1 MISVIVPVYKTARYI
16 PQCLG
21 SILNQ
26 TYRNLEVIVVN
37 DASPDNSI
45 DVLCRYA
52 DKDSRV
58 KIVDRKVNEG
68 VDCARFS
75 GMSVASGDWL
85 VFVDSDDWLLSDD
98 ILEKA
103 HSKAIETGADYVEF
117 CAKRVMDRFGR
128 IGRISHNSV
137 YGLIEQPVLFDDYY
151 MSFFGVSILQTYM
164 WGKLYRKSIV
174 DGAGL
179 SPSGL
184 GMCEDY
190 LFNLK
195 LFPHLKK
202 IYIMDDVGY
211 AYRYG
216 GMTSKYNPYLYP
228 NLEYLFRFKLELIEK
243 YNYLKAKDYV
253 LIEIKNVLMSD
264 VEQMILYNIDSRTNI
279 EKIISERL
287 NQPYWEMLK
296 AVKAQDDFQSQP
308 PVDAILRKDAS
319 VIYELA
325 ERNNNSQRLMRT
337 AKRVISKVCRFLQ

>member
-1 MISVIVPVYKTARYI
+1 MISVIVPVYNTAKYL
-16 PQCLG
+16 PQCLD
-21 SILNQ
+21 SILRQ
-26 TYRNLEVIVVN
+26 TYGNLEVIVVN

-45 DVLCRYA
+45 DVVRRYA
-52 DKDSRV
+52 ANDTRV
-58 KIVDRKVNEG
+58 KIIDKKVNEG
-68 VDCARFS
+68 VDRARFS
-75 GMSVASGDWL
+75 ALAIAQGKWV
-85 VFVDSDDWLLSDD
+85 VFVDSDDWLLSDT
-98 ILEKA
+98 ILDQA
-103 HSKAIETGADYVEF
+103 HAKSVETGADYVEF
-117 CAKRVMDRFGR
+117 CSKRVMDRFGC
-128 IGRISHNSV
+128 IGRVSGSPV
-137 YGLIEQPVLFDDYY
+137 YGLLAQPSLFDGYY
-151 MSFFGVSILQTYM
+151 MSFFGMSILQTYM
-164 WGKLYRKSIV
+164 WGKLYRKSSI
-174 DGAGL
+174 DNAGL

-319 VIYELA
+319 AIYELA
-325 ERNNNSQRLMRT
+325 VRNNKSQRFVRT
-337 AKRVISKVCRFLQ
+337 AKKIISKACQILQ